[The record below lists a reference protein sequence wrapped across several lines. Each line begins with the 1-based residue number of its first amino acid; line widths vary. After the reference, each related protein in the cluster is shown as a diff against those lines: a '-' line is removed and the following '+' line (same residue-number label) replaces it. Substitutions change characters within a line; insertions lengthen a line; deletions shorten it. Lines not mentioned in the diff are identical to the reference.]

1 MTENAPAQVGK
12 TAVAT
17 TEEPSIGQLIAEATR
32 DISTLVQNEI
42 TLAKSELKLSV
53 KAGGTGIGLFAG
65 AGFILLL
72 SVVMFSFGLA
82 FLISMTGLHLAWSFF
97 LVFALYVSAAAG
109 LGYPPPP
116 PPAPAP
122 PPPPPRGGGGWGAPP
137 PPPPR
142 NSRDHGA

>member
-109 LGYPPPP
+109 LGYVGYTKVRKVRPPERAITQAQETKNALLHRP
-116 PPAPAP
+116 
-122 PPPPPRGGGGWGAPP
+122 
-137 PPPPR
+137 
-142 NSRDHGA
+142 